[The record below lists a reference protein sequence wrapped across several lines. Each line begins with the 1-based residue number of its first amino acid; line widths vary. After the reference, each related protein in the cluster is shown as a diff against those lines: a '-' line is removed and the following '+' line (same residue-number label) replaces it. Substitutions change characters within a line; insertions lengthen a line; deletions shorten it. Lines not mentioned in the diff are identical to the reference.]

1 LGETVADNTNTRI
14 TLDWQEI
21 GEDMLKSGFWL
32 VALVMAGIYTG
43 TTLLLMEGPWQTDQD
58 SHGPFILLIVALI
71 ILLKAHK
78 LREIEAP
85 ETSYVGWLSLVGGL
99 LFYVVGHS
107 QELMLLDA
115 GSIIPVLGGLILI
128 LKGWKG
134 LRELLFPLCFLIFAV
149 PMPGWLMD
157 SLTQPMKLAL
167 SNQVVD
173 LLYSYGYPVA
183 QNGVIL
189 YIEQYQLLVKDACVG
204 LNSLHSLAA
213 VGIIYIYLSKPSH
226 ILHTLFLLL
235 IIVPAA
241 YAANLVRVIALV
253 LITYYFGE
261 AAGQGFLH
269 DFAGLVMFVTALILF
284 IAIDSVIF
292 FGIMWY
298 RKRKAVTA

>member
-1 LGETVADNTNTRI
+1 MADNTNTRI

-21 GEDMLKSGFWL
+21 GQDMLSSGFWL
-32 VALVMAGIYTG
+32 VAIALTAIYTA
-43 TTLLLMEGPWQTDQD
+43 TTVLMIEGPWQTDQD

-78 LREIEAP
+78 LRKIKAP
-85 ETSYVGWLSLVGGL
+85 KTSYLGWLSLLGGL
-99 LFYVVGHS
+99 FFYVIGHS
-107 QELMLLDA
+107 QSLMLLDA

-128 LKGWKG
+128 TKGKEGLK
-134 LRELLFPLCFLIFAV
+134 ELIFPLCFLIFAV

-167 SNQVVD
+167 SDQVVN
-173 LLYSYGYPVA
+173 LLYYYGYPVG

-226 ILHTLFLLL
+226 LLHTLFLLL

-269 DFAGLVMFVTALILF
+269 DFAGLVMFVTALLLF

-292 FGIMWY
+292 FGIVRY
-298 RKRKAVTA
+298 KKRKAAIS

>member
-1 LGETVADNTNTRI
+1 
-14 TLDWQEI
+14 
-21 GEDMLKSGFWL
+21 
-32 VALVMAGIYTG
+32 MAGIYTG
-43 TTLLLMEGPWQTDQD
+43 NTLLMMEGPWQTDQD

>member
-1 LGETVADNTNTRI
+1 MADNTNTRI

>member
-1 LGETVADNTNTRI
+1 VSDNTNTRI

-21 GEDMLKSGFWL
+21 GQDMLKSGFWL
-32 VALVMAGIYTG
+32 VALALTAVYTG
-43 TTLLLMEGPWQTDQD
+43 TTILLMEGPWQTDQD

-71 ILLKAHK
+71 VLLKAHR

-85 ETSYVGWLSLVGGL
+85 KTSYLGWASLIAGL
-99 LFYVVGHS
+99 FFYAIGHS

-128 LKGWKG
+128 LKGKEG

-167 SNQVVD
+167 SDQVVD
-173 LLYSYGYPVA
+173 LLYYYGYPVA

-226 ILHTLFLLL
+226 ILHTLFLLF

-269 DFAGLVMFVTALILF
+269 DFAGLVMFVTALLLF

-292 FGIMWY
+292 FGIMWA
-298 RKRKAVTA
+298 RKRKTVQS

>member
-1 LGETVADNTNTRI
+1 MAKNTNTRI

-21 GEDMLKSGFWL
+21 WQDILSSGFWVIAITF
-32 VALVMAGIYTG
+32 VAIYTG
-43 TTLLLMEGPWQTDQD
+43 TTALLIEGPWQTDQD

-78 LREIEAP
+78 LREIEP
-85 ETSYVGWLSLVGGL
+85 PRSSFLGWLFLLAGL
-99 LFYVVGHS
+99 FFYVVGHS
-107 QELMLLDA
+107 QEIMLLDA
-115 GSIIPVLGGLILI
+115 GSIIPVLTGVVLITKGKEGLKELI
-128 LKGWKG
+128 
-134 LRELLFPLCFLIFAV
+134 FPLCFLIFAV

-157 SLTQPMKLAL
+157 GLTQPMKLAL
-167 SNQVVD
+167 SDQVVD
-173 LLYSYGYPVA
+173 MLYGFGYPVA

-235 IIVPAA
+235 IIIPAA
-241 YAANLVRVIALV
+241 YAANLVRVVALV

-269 DFAGLVMFVTALILF
+269 DFAGLVMFVTALVLF
-284 IAIDSVIF
+284 IAIDSIIF
-292 FGIMWY
+292 FGIMWSK
-298 RKRKAVTA
+298 KREAAKL